1 MDLAKGMDQFSGF
14 DSKSLKDSLCNQYG
28 VSDKSISISETVKLA
43 NSKSKSLQ
51 QGHQFRAPQQFV
63 RHKKITTSVVSKL
76 SANKKN
82 RTWNKKQKNNKM
94 QSIGNILTHK
104 IKTFIQSSNASTSE
118 NIDLENIR
126 NIENYTCTHPHKI
139 SCSNESKNNT
149 LVPAVLDHG
158 FLQQQHVHRRF
169 SVNQRNQYNLAPST
183 MHNNLS
189 ACSGTANGP
198 VNTCCA
204 AGDCNAATTKDILPP
219 GSSNTSTVM
228 HNCVGVNS
236 HCCIRSKFF
245 LPDKRPRKGNIIPP
259 TKFLLGGNISD
270 PLNLNSLQNEGQTS
284 SFNNTPATTPRQSPI
299 TTPPKVEVIIPP
311 NIHDPLHLLDPV
323 DSREYEKQLT
333 SPMKRGIGLMLKSLS
348 GPKGLNKTHKHRQR
362 KNRKMKR
369 RRYESSNSSMN
380 AAVDDPDSFKHL
392 NSSVPSEVSNITI
405 SVKQQINSTSTAS
418 NVLVLKS
425 GEELSSLSNNAHELL
440 TDVDYSMGDGMLIK
454 QDKNREL
461 SLDLC
466 LNDNSGENGSCT
478 VNHRKRKLSE
488 NISQKNK
495 KYRSDS
501 MNKIVSPVVPQ
512 PGAWVRQIRSIA
524 TGARKITSKSLSNND
539 TNSCNEEGKFTI
551 TDSNKESSLRHNEA
565 AVDLSLES
573 NFTITDSRQVLNIVP
588 QTAAA
593 ELTDIRRIKQSKTN
607 ACSNDLKKS
616 EVSSFNAAN
625 AKYCYGNYKRHDGFR
640 NLNEFM
646 DVRLKVFQRFPEL
659 FKDKDVLDI
668 GCNIGQMTIS
678 IAQKLSP
685 KSILGID
692 IDKELISQARRNLGL
707 HVLIP
712 EDMRKKNEIPEE
724 RQVNIK
730 RRKSTKKFKNYSVSN
745 NFDQLNTNRFHTHH
759 HHNRQIGV
767 RDKPE
772 VDLFPI
778 SFPLTYGCVVQM
790 ADASNNKIEPHSPVP
805 TAINSLGHLG
815 GVTIPRSSLMTT
827 TVKHNANLKAK
838 HLFPNNVFFRKTN
851 YVLNDESQLA
861 NDVQQYDLILCL
873 SVTKWIHLNFGDNGL
888 KLAFKRMFNQL
899 RPGGKLILEAQNWA
913 SYKRKKHLTAK
924 ILNNY
929 NSIELFPNKFHE
941 YLLSSEVG
949 FSHSYTLGVPRHLNK
964 GFSRPIQ
971 LYAKGDYTPNHVRW
985 SDAYCPQTPF
995 ETYRGIYATMP
1006 PLTMQSSYQV
1016 TSSIRSQ
1023 NCATPRYIGDG
1034 NSGSFSCQQTPI
1046 YQSSTSQYYNPL
1058 ETDSYLPSYD
1068 VEYLNHMYVFA
1079 SPLYQTA
1086 WSPPTSMQYSSSH
1099 TPMFGSVRDSELDGD
1114 SSINNNIGGSFHR
1127 HVYPPNDEISSPN
1140 TNATSAFNSIRDT
1153 DTDDS
1158 NQLSAQRQKPHVYA
1172 TNCEDGSSPSR
1183 HQPNLNDLDNSEN
1196 GLLLDDDE
1204 RTLIL
1209 SPSCCDFN
1217 ES

>member
-1 MDLAKGMDQFSGF
+1 MDKLSDFE
-14 DSKSLKDSLCNQYG
+14 SKSLKDSTSNRQG
-28 VSDKSISISETVKLA
+28 VSDKSISTSESVKLA
-43 NSKSKSLQ
+43 SSKAKSLQ

-63 RHKKITTSVVSKL
+63 RHKKITSSVGSKL
-76 SANKKN
+76 STNKKN

-104 IKTFIQSSNASTSE
+104 IKTFIQPSSVSSE

-126 NIENYTCTHPHKI
+126 NIENYSCTQPHKI
-139 SCSNESKNNT
+139 SCNSESKNNT
-149 LVPAVLDHG
+149 LVPAAHDHG

-169 SVNQRNQYNLAPST
+169 SINQRSHYNLASSA
-183 MHNNLS
+183 MHYNLS
-189 ACSGTANGP
+189 TCSGTANGA
-198 VNTCCA
+198 VNSCCG
-204 AGDCNAATTKDILPP
+204 AGDCSVTGAKDVLPP
-219 GSSNTSTVM
+219 GGNSTSTAM
-228 HNCVGVNS
+228 HSCASANN

-270 PLNLNSLQNEGQTS
+270 PLNLNSLQNESQTS

-333 SPMKRGIGLMLKSLS
+333 SPMKRGIGLTLKSLNGS
-348 GPKGLNKTHKHRQR
+348 KGLNKAHKHRQR
-362 KNRKMKR
+362 KNRKTKR
-369 RRYESSNSSMN
+369 RRYESSNSLMN
-380 AAVDDPDSFKHL
+380 ALIDDPDSSKFL
-392 NSSVPSEVSNITI
+392 NISDSTEVSNKTI
-405 SVKQQINSTSTAS
+405 PSMQQIKSNSAESNAVKLNKLAS
-418 NVLVLKS
+418 C
-425 GEELSSLSNNAHELL
+425 EELSSLSNNGQEASS
-440 TDVDYSMGDGMLIK
+440 DMGGSTKADEGILIK
-454 QDKNREL
+454 QDKNRDL
-461 SLDLC
+461 VLDLC
-466 LNDNSGENGSCT
+466 PNVNAGEPTPCSI
-478 VNHRKRKLSE
+478 NHRKRKLSE
-488 NISQKNK
+488 SISQKNK
-495 KYRSDS
+495 KYHRSDS
-501 MNKIVSPVVPQ
+501 MDKIVSPVVPQ
-512 PGAWVRQIRSIA
+512 PGAWARQIRSTA
-524 TGARKITSKSLSNND
+524 TGARKTTSKSVSGN
-539 TNSCNEEGKFTI
+539 
-551 TDSNKESSLRHNEA
+551 DSNTYDEPGKVPATDITKDSSEIHNMETEMKSN
-565 AVDLSLES
+565 LKS
-573 NFTITDSRQVLNIVP
+573 NFSAAEHPQVLDTVP
-588 QTAAA
+588 QSPST
-593 ELTDIRRIKQSKTN
+593 EVSNTKRLKPSKTN
-607 ACSNDLKKS
+607 ACSNDSKKS
-616 EVSSFNAAN
+616 ELPSFKAAN
-625 AKYCYGNYKRHDGFR
+625 AKYCYGNYKRYDGFR

-668 GCNIGQMTIS
+668 GCNVGQITIS
-678 IAQKLSP
+678 IAQKLAP

-712 EDMRKKNEIPEE
+712 EDLKKNSKTQIQP
-724 RQVNIK
+724 QANTK
-730 RRKSTKKFKNYSVSN
+730 RGKNLKKSKNYLASN
-745 NFDQLNTNRFHTHH
+745 SFSHLSTDHFHQ
-759 HHNRQIGV
+759 HHNNQQIGIQGQ
-767 RDKPE
+767 RE
-772 VDLFPI
+772 VDLFPV

-790 ADASNNKIEPHSPVP
+790 PDASVNIESHSPVSTTTVTNTP
-805 TAINSLGHLG
+805 GHLG
-815 GVTIPRSSLMTT
+815 GATISRSSVTT
-827 TVKHNANLKAK
+827 NSLKHNRNFKSK
-838 HLFPNNVFFRKTN
+838 HLFPNNVFFRTTN

-861 NDVQQYDLILCL
+861 NDMQQYDLILCL

-913 SYKRKKHLTAK
+913 SYKRKKNLTAK
-924 ILNNY
+924 ILSNY
-929 NSIELFPNKFHE
+929 NKIELFPNKFHE

-985 SDAYCPQTPF
+985 SDAYCPQTPY

-1006 PLTMQSSYQV
+1006 PLSMQLSYPV
-1016 TSSIRSQ
+1016 ASSIRSQ
-1023 NCATPRYIGDG
+1023 NCSTPRYMGDN
-1034 NSGSFSCQQTPI
+1034 NSGSYSCRQTPI
-1046 YQSSTSQYYNPL
+1046 YQSSISQYYNPL

-1099 TPMFGSVRDSELDGD
+1099 TPIFGSVRDSELDGD
-1114 SSINNNIGGSFHR
+1114 GNTNNNISGSFHR
-1127 HVYPPNDEISSPN
+1127 HVYPPNDELSSPN
-1140 TNATSAFNSIRDT
+1140 TNAASAFNSIRDT

-1158 NQLSAQRQKPHVYA
+1158 NQLSVQRHKPHVYA
-1172 TNCEDGSSPSR
+1172 TNCEEGTSPSR
-1183 HQPNLNDLDNSEN
+1183 NQPNLNDLENSEN
-1196 GLLLDDDE
+1196 ALLLDDDE

-1209 SPSCCDFN
+1209 SPSCCDFH

>member
-1 MDLAKGMDQFSGF
+1 MDQFSGF

-28 VSDKSISISETVKLA
+28 VSEKSISISESVKLA

-51 QGHQFRAPQQFV
+51 QGHQFRAPQQF
-63 RHKKITTSVVSKL
+63 
-76 SANKKN
+76 
-82 RTWNKKQKNNKM
+82 
-94 QSIGNILTHK
+94 
-104 IKTFIQSSNASTSE
+104 SSNASTSE

-126 NIENYTCTHPHKI
+126 NIENYTCAHPHKI
-139 SCSNESKNNT
+139 SCSNESKTTT
-149 LVPAVLDHG
+149 LVPVVHDHG

-169 SVNQRNQYNLAPST
+169 SVNQRNHYNPASST

-189 ACSGTANGP
+189 TCSGTANGL

-204 AGDCNAATTKDILPP
+204 AGDCNAAITKDVLPP
-219 GSSNTSTVM
+219 GSSSTSTVM
-228 HNCVGVNS
+228 HNCVGANS

-380 AAVDDPDSFKHL
+380 VPADDPDSFKYL
-392 NSSVPSEVSNITI
+392 NSSVPSEVSNITA
-405 SVKQQINSTSTAS
+405 SVKQQINSSSTAS

-425 GEELSSLSNNAHELL
+425 GEELSSLPNNARELL
-440 TDVDYSMGDGMLIK
+440 SDMDNKIGDGMLIK

-461 SLDLC
+461 SLDLS
-466 LNDNSGENGSCT
+466 LNDSSGENGSCT
-478 VNHRKRKLSE
+478 INHRKRKLSE

-512 PGAWVRQIRSIA
+512 PGAWARQIRSIA

-539 TNSCNEEGKFTI
+539 PNSCNEEGKFPIIDAT
-551 TDSNKESSLRHNEA
+551 KESSLRHNEA
-565 AVDLSLES
+565 AVDVSLES
-573 NFTITDSRQVLNIVP
+573 DFTTTDSRQILNIVP
-588 QTAAA
+588 QPAAA
-593 ELTDIRRIKQSKTN
+593 ELSNIRRTKQSKTN
-607 ACSNDLKKS
+607 ACSNELKKC
-616 EVSSFNAAN
+616 ELPSFKAAN

-640 NLNEFM
+640 NLNEFI

-712 EDMRKKNEIPEE
+712 EDMRKKNEIPAEQ
-724 RQVNIK
+724 QVNIK
-730 RRKSTKKFKNYSVSN
+730 RRKNTKNFKNYSISN
-745 NFDQLNTNRFHTHH
+745 NFNQLITDRFHSH

-767 RDKPE
+767 RESE

-790 ADASNNKIEPHSPVP
+790 ADASNNIEPHSPVP
-805 TAINSLGHLG
+805 TAINSLAHLG
-815 GVTIPRSSLMTT
+815 GVTTTRSNLMTT
-827 TVKHNANLKAK
+827 PLKHNRNLKAK
-838 HLFPNNVFFRKTN
+838 HLFPNNVFFRRTN

-861 NDVQQYDLILCL
+861 NDMQQYDLILCL

-971 LYAKGDYTPNHVRW
+971 N
-985 SDAYCPQTPF
+985 
-995 ETYRGIYATMP
+995 
-1006 PLTMQSSYQV
+1006 
-1016 TSSIRSQ
+1016 
-1023 NCATPRYIGDG
+1023 
-1034 NSGSFSCQQTPI
+1034 
-1046 YQSSTSQYYNPL
+1046 
-1058 ETDSYLPSYD
+1058 
-1068 VEYLNHMYVFA
+1068 
-1079 SPLYQTA
+1079 
-1086 WSPPTSMQYSSSH
+1086 
-1099 TPMFGSVRDSELDGD
+1099 
-1114 SSINNNIGGSFHR
+1114 
-1127 HVYPPNDEISSPN
+1127 
-1140 TNATSAFNSIRDT
+1140 
-1153 DTDDS
+1153 
-1158 NQLSAQRQKPHVYA
+1158 
-1172 TNCEDGSSPSR
+1172 
-1183 HQPNLNDLDNSEN
+1183 
-1196 GLLLDDDE
+1196 
-1204 RTLIL
+1204 
-1209 SPSCCDFN
+1209 
-1217 ES
+1217 